1 MRRVATG
8 LLVSLAGL
16 LAACS
21 AEPVA
26 ETETRVLLT
35 LYGNIQESNRGAL
48 DPRTEPLF
56 NTFGLEI
63 GEGFAVSAA
72 QLGGLPQHTV
82 RTDYPA
88 SGEMREFRGP
98 LLRDVLA
105 LGVPAGELAVVTA
118 LDGYQREI
126 ALGRIQAHDVILATQ
141 MNGESLPMGGFGPA
155 MLVWPRQSDPALAG
169 MSDDDWLWG
178 VIAIE
183 LR

>member
-8 LLVSLAGL
+8 LVVSLAGL

-21 AEPVA
+21 AEPEA
-26 ETETRVLLT
+26 ETETGILLT
-35 LYGNIQESNRGAL
+35 LYGDIQESNRGPL
-48 DPRTEPLF
+48 DPLTEPLF
-56 NTFGLEI
+56 NTFGLEVR
-63 GEGFAVSAA
+63 EGFTVSGA
-72 QLGGLPQHTV
+72 QLRRLPQRTV
-82 RTDYPA
+82 QTDYPA
-88 SGEMREFRGP
+88 GGEMRAFRGP

-105 LGVPAGELAVVTA
+105 LGAPAGELAVVTA

-141 MNGESLPMGGFGPA
+141 MNGEPLPMGGFGPA
-155 MLVWPRQSDPALAG
+155 MLVWPRQSDPALVG
-169 MSDDDWLWG
+169 MPDDDWLWG

>member
-1 MRRVATG
+1 MRRVVTG
-8 LLVSLAGL
+8 LVVSLAGL

-21 AEPVA
+21 GEPAA
-26 ETETRVLLT
+26 ETETGVLLT

-48 DPRTEPLF
+48 DPLTEPLF

-63 GEGFAVSAA
+63 GEGFAVSTA
-72 QLGGLPQHTV
+72 QLARLPQHIV
-82 RTDYPA
+82 RTDYPTG
-88 SGEMREFRGP
+88 GEMREFRGP

-126 ALGRIQAHDVILATQ
+126 ALGRIQTHDVILAMQ
-141 MNGESLPMGGFGPA
+141 MNGEPLPMGGFGPA
-155 MLVWPRQSDPALAG
+155 MLVWPRQSDPALEG

-178 VIAIE
+178 VNAIE